1 MVFWLGILTGGL
13 FIWFAI
19 KIGFYE
25 MLAMLF
31 NIVISIYAAI
41 FLSPVIL
48 DIIPEARDIPCCNAL
63 AMAVLAVGTFF
74 ILYGITYVFL
84 TGQFKVSFP
93 KLFDILF
100 AGVLGFLAGFLVLSF
115 AAFVITITPISQN
128 RFVRQVGFNRQ
139 SQRANI
145 SYLCWW
151 CDLVNSIVS
160 SPDTKITS
168 KEAIEQLLG
177 GAQQKDENT
186 EQDESN
192 KPISPDNTETN
203 FREESRPAPS
213 PEAGSKDT

>member
-31 NIVISIYAAI
+31 NIVISIYVAI
-41 FLSPVIL
+41 FLAPVIL
-48 DIIPEARDIPCCNAL
+48 ETVPEAGDIPCCNAF
-63 AMAVLAVGTFF
+63 AMAVLGIGTFF

-100 AGVLGFLAGFLVLSF
+100 TGVLGFLAGFLVLSF
-115 AAFVITITPISQN
+115 AALVITITPISQN
-128 RFVRQVGFNRQ
+128 RYVKQVGFDRN
-139 SQRANI
+139 SQQANI
-145 SYLCWW
+145 SYICWW

-168 KEAIEQLLG
+168 KQAVEHLLSDT
-177 GAQQKDENT
+177 QSTIPEK
-186 EQDESN
+186 
-192 KPISPDNTETN
+192 
-203 FREESRPAPS
+203 
-213 PEAGSKDT
+213 EAGQTIISTPADDSNLENQPDPP

>member
-13 FIWFAI
+13 FIWFAM

-25 MLAMLF
+25 MLAMFF
-31 NIVISIYAAI
+31 NIIISLYVAI

-48 DIIPEARDIPCCNAL
+48 DIIPEAGDIPCSNAFAL
-63 AMAVLAVGTFF
+63 AVLGAGTFF

-93 KLFDILF
+93 KSFDILL

-128 RFVRQVGFNRQ
+128 RFVRQVGLNRN
-139 SQRANI
+139 SQQANI
-145 SYLCWW
+145 SYMCFW

-160 SPDTKITS
+160 APDSRITS
-168 KEAIEQLLG
+168 KQAVENLLSERQLKTQDKTSGQTAISAPVE
-177 GAQQKDENT
+177 
-186 EQDESN
+186 
-192 KPISPDNTETN
+192 PD
-203 FREESRPAPS
+203 PP
-213 PEAGSKDT
+213 

>member
-31 NIVISIYAAI
+31 NIVISIYVAI
-41 FLSPVIL
+41 FLAPVIL
-48 DIIPEARDIPCCNAL
+48 ETVPEAGDIPCCNAFT
-63 AMAVLAVGTFF
+63 MAVLAVGTFF

-100 AGVLGFLAGFLVLSF
+100 TGVLGFLAGFLVLSF
-115 AAFVITITPISQN
+115 AALVITITPISQN
-128 RFVRQVGFNRQ
+128 RFVKQVGFDRN
-139 SQRANI
+139 SQQANI
-145 SYLCWW
+145 SYICWW

-168 KEAIEQLLG
+168 KQAVEHLLSDT
-177 GAQQKDENT
+177 QSTTPEKELQKK
-186 EQDESN
+186 
-192 KPISPDNTETN
+192 KPD
-203 FREESRPAPS
+203 
-213 PEAGSKDT
+213 KLL